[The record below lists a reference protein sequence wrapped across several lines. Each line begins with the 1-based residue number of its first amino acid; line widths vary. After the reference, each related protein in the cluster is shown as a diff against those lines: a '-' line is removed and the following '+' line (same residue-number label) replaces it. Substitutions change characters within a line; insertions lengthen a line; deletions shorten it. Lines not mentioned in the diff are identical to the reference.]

1 MALRAAIEYFNDSN
15 DGSTIRNLTVLAG
28 LEILKFFHLP
38 SLYQVTPVD
47 NDILLRVNIT
57 ESSLNGDMYRLINS
71 NPPDKGI
78 MSPQLQNILLEMRQQ
93 KWCIFYFNRLDF
105 GSLPCDEDEIDD
117 FCIIST
123 THTNVQKFKLVKGY
137 GAFETWVIN
146 MWTING
152 ESDSE

>member
-57 ESSLNGDMYRLINS
+57 ESSLNGDMYRL
-71 NPPDKGI
+71 
-78 MSPQLQNILLEMRQQ
+78 
-93 KWCIFYFNRLDF
+93 
-105 GSLPCDEDEIDD
+105 
-117 FCIIST
+117 
-123 THTNVQKFKLVKGY
+123 Y
-137 GAFETWVIN
+137 GD
-146 MWTING
+146 MY
-152 ESDSE
+152 